1 MTDAKTILFVALPY
15 SVHTARW
22 VAQLHEQGYELH
34 LFPSIVTPVH
44 PKLTNITVHYGWHKQ
59 YLTDTCPHQAN
70 ITFWLERLISIVLRR
85 CANNLLLAWRGRQ
98 LATLIQRLQPDI
110 VHAME
115 IQAAGYLTLNA
126 KKHLTDFPSW
136 IMTIWGSDI
145 YWFGRFAA
153 HKEKIRQVLSQCD
166 YFFCECQRD
175 KQLATAFGFNKTV
188 LPILPATG
196 GFDLAS
202 LAHQRHAIPPSKR
215 NVIALK
221 GYQHWVGRALVA
233 LQALELCLDELQGYQ
248 IIIYSATPNVI
259 KAAHLFTQ
267 KTGIPTKII
276 PNNSPHA
283 DILAVH
289 EVARLSIAL
298 SLSDGLSNAMLEA
311 MAMGSF
317 PVQTCTSCADEWIEH
332 GVSGAIVPVD
342 DPEIVAMWIRKA
354 LTDDELVNHAAAI
367 NWQTALDRLDST
379 ALTEQAIDIYKTIKS
394 Q

>member
-1 MTDAKTILFVALPY
+1 MADAKTILFVALPY

-22 VAQLHEQGYELH
+22 IAQLHAQGYELH

-59 YLTDTCPHQAN
+59 QLTDTCPHQTN
-70 ITFWLERLISIVLRR
+70 IQFWLERLISIVLRR
-85 CANNLLLAWRGRQ
+85 CCNNLLLAWRGRQ
-98 LATLIQRLQPDI
+98 LATLIQHLQPDI
-110 VHAME
+110 IHAME

-126 KKHLTDFPSW
+126 KKYLTHFPSW

-145 YWFGRFAA
+145 YWFGRFTA
-153 HKEKIRQVLSQCD
+153 HQDKIRQVLSQCD
-166 YFFCECQRD
+166 YFFCECRRD
-175 KQLATAFGFNKTV
+175 KQLARALGFNKTV
-188 LPILPATG
+188 LPMLPATG
-196 GFDLAS
+196 GFDLIS
-202 LAHQRHAIPPSKR
+202 LVNQRHAIPPSKR
-215 NVIALK
+215 KVIALK

-233 LQALELCLDELQGYQ
+233 LQALEQCLDELQGYQ

-259 KAAHLFTQ
+259 KAAHLFTH
-267 KTGIPTKII
+267 KTGIDTKII

-289 EVARLSIAL
+289 ETARISIAL
-298 SLSDGLSNAMLEA
+298 SLSDGVSNAMLEA
-311 MAMGSF
+311 MVMGSF
-317 PVQTCTSCADEWIEH
+317 PIQTCTSCADEWLEH

-342 DPEIVAMWIRKA
+342 DPETVAMWIRKA
-354 LTDDELVNHAAAI
+354 LTDDELVNRAADI

-379 ALTEQAIDIYKTIKS
+379 SLTQQAIDIYKTIAS